1 MPPDHPAKGHR
12 RTGGDAAGKD
22 QLIAVEI
29 KGAVGW
35 LAVFLV
41 LPGAIVIVGQ
51 PDPVSVLHDRDGIG
65 VWRMRVCRPQRR
77 KDTYAEE
84 QEAGE

>member
-1 MPPDHPAKGHR
+1 VPPDCTARGPG

-22 QLIAVEI
+22 LLIAVEI
-29 KGAVGW
+29 KGAVDR

-41 LPGAIVIVGQ
+41 LPRAIVIVGQ
-51 PDPVSVLHDRDGIG
+51 PDAVRVLHDRAGIA
-65 VWRMRVCRPQRR
+65 VWRMRVCRLQRR
-77 KDTYAEE
+77 KDTCGEE